1 MKKSI
6 FILIALVLM
15 ATGCRKDKP
24 ADYAK
29 LVIGEWHCVPET
41 FEADIYLAIDEAGTF
56 DMYQQIGDGRHRHY
70 SGEWEI
76 NENVLSGIYSD
87 GQSWGSEYQVSFS
100 GGNTMTLKAMNG
112 SDEVMGY
119 SREAIPSEII
129 DGSITVKSAS
139 DGGCRP
145 VL

>member
-6 FILIALVLM
+6 FILIALVLI

-24 ADYAK
+24 VDYAK

-56 DMYQQIGDGRHRHY
+56 DLYQQIGDGRHRHY
-70 SGEWEI
+70 SGEWDLDGTT
-76 NENVLSGIYSD
+76 LSGTYSNGD
-87 GQSWGSEYQVSFS
+87 NWGSEYQVSFS
-100 GGNTMTLKAMNG
+100 GGNTMSLKALNG
-112 SDEVMGY
+112 SEEVMKY
-119 SREAIPSEII
+119 SREVIPSEVIN
-129 DGSITVKSAS
+129 GSIEVKSTA
-139 DGGCRP
+139 DTDCRP